1 MNTEDERSTEDQ
13 ARAKVKYFFGFILL
27 FLTPVF
33 LFVKPVTKAAVLR
46 DFLLVIWW
54 IFIFWLLIT
63 GRRGLQS
70 TNSKQPTSVANS
82 NDPSSRN

>member
-1 MNTEDERSTEDQ
+1 MNTEDERSSENQ
-13 ARAKVKYFFGFILL
+13 ARAQVKYFFGFLLL

-54 IFIFWLLIT
+54 VFIFWLLIT
-63 GRRGLQS
+63 GRRELQS
-70 TNSKQPTSVANS
+70 TNSKQPASVANS
-82 NDPSSRN
+82 NDPSRQN